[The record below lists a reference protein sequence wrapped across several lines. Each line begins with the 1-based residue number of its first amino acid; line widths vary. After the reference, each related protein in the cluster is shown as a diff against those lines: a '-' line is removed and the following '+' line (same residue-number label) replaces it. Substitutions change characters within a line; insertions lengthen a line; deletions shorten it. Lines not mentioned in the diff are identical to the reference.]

1 MQRVKSSIQRTSVGR
16 IQFIDF
22 TRGVVMAIMAWDH
35 VSGFWNRYHHG
46 GEGVMGRKPP
56 FLNTTWFLARFVSH
70 WCAPTFI
77 FLAGTVL
84 AISAG
89 KRLSRGESQRDITLR
104 MIKRG
109 GLLLIAEAF
118 VVSPAFG
125 GSPLYFGV
133 IACIGVCF
141 VIFSVFRRLPPAV
154 ILALS
159 LFTVLAHPFFNLN
172 WIPDDN
178 PFGWYLRVILHE
190 PNHDW
195 YPFTGLY
202 PILPWIGVMGLGW
215 SFGTL
220 LLKLDFPQIK
230 KLKVPLFV
238 TGVAS
243 LILFFIIR
251 WLKGYGNL
259 LPREGN
265 TIVDWLYVAKYP
277 PSLAFLLWTLGG
289 MCLFMTLGLILEN
302 MEGFE
307 KGITGVI
314 LAFGR
319 NPLFFYLTHLWLYR
333 VRAGWIQRP
342 VFYLDLQTTL
352 VFWLVG
358 LIVLWRLCMRYE
370 KFKRSHPGSL
380 LQYI

>member
-1 MQRVKSSIQRTSVGR
+1 
-16 IQFIDF
+16 
-22 TRGVVMAIMAWDH
+22 
-35 VSGFWNRYHHG
+35 
-46 GEGVMGRKPP
+46 
-56 FLNTTWFLARFVSH
+56 
-70 WCAPTFI
+70 
-77 FLAGTVL
+77 
-84 AISAG
+84 
-89 KRLSRGESQRDITLR
+89 
-104 MIKRG
+104 
-109 GLLLIAEAF
+109 
-118 VVSPAFG
+118 
-125 GSPLYFGV
+125 
-133 IACIGVCF
+133 
-141 VIFSVFRRLPPAV
+141 
-154 ILALS
+154 
-159 LFTVLAHPFFNLN
+159 
-172 WIPDDN
+172 
-178 PFGWYLRVILHE
+178 
-190 PNHDW
+190 
-195 YPFTGLY
+195 
-202 PILPWIGVMGLGW
+202 MGLGW

-220 LLKLDFPQIK
+220 LLKFESPQIK
-230 KLKVPLFV
+230 KLKVPLCA

-243 LILFFIIR
+243 LILFFIVR

-265 TIVDWLYVAKYP
+265 TLVDWLYVAKYP

-289 MCLFMTLGLILEN
+289 MCLFMALGLILEN
-302 MEGFE
+302 RAGFE

-370 KFKRSHPGSL
+370 KFKRSHPDSL